1 MRSSLYISFHQQCIV
16 FSSCIKWLYLVL
28 YTLALKKRGYT
39 GLHLSVLPS
48 VRPSVRPSVTLFR
61 HRYLHS
67 RLRQNVHIW
76 YIGRQRQ
83 VVSWKLRTGI
93 LLLFILPYIYPF
105 FFLLRFSSTISPQLY
120 RIGSSYLVYRITT
133 TNCIVGKIMAMSCLF
148 FLIFVIFS
156 FSPSNQ

>member
-1 MRSSLYISFHQQCIV
+1 MAIPGTLYPRFEKVGGILVYICPSFRP
-16 FSSCIKWLYLVL
+16 SVL
-28 YTLALKKRGYT
+28 P
-39 GLHLSVLPS
+39 SVLPS